1 MFTLFFFSG
10 LALGG
15 VWGVREGARRPL
27 AVSNTRLR
35 INSVLNSVTR
45 RGTFIGNSAGV
56 MGKFVSMQIYFR
68 PVGTELFIA
77 LLYNGVNSSID
88 AMRGKHD
95 TMGSMAAGAVTGAIF
110 KSTGLPWLFST
121 NIFSYFYTFL
131 AGIKPAI
138 AAATV
143 ISGMAGIWSY
153 VKKSV

>member
-1 MFTLFFFSG
+1 LKQ
-10 LALGG
+10 
-15 VWGVREGARRPL
+15 P
-27 AVSNTRLR
+27 
-35 INSVLNSVTR
+35 
-45 RGTFIGNSAGV
+45 
-56 MGKFVSMQIYFR
+56 
-68 PVGTELFIA
+68 FIA

-110 KSTGLPWLFST
+110 KSTGSRSSISADIYLL
-121 NIFSYFYTFL
+121 IFYILL

-143 ISGMAGIWSY
+143 ISGIAGIWSY

>member
-1 MFTLFFFSG
+1 MKQ
-10 LALGG
+10 
-15 VWGVREGARRPL
+15 P
-27 AVSNTRLR
+27 
-35 INSVLNSVTR
+35 
-45 RGTFIGNSAGV
+45 
-56 MGKFVSMQIYFR
+56 
-68 PVGTELFIA
+68 FIA

-110 KSTGLPWLFST
+110 KSTGSPLSFSAD
-121 NIFSYFYTFL
+121 ICSHFHIFL

-143 ISGMAGIWSY
+143 ISCMAGIWSY